1 MLCSYAIT
9 GCISST
15 RCLESDRGPGT
26 APGVKPL
33 EWNCAM
39 GYGPADSMADAA
51 ISGVRRHYDSIW
63 QETADGAPVAAKV
76 FQLCWISSLWNAGA
90 GSRKKLYPLPTP
102 FLGIFVY
109 FVWLPRKTCYHP
121 HAEATRSLGSV
132 YRPRNASLEPP
143 RLVVLKLP
151 NRFVVTPNYELCPR
165 TRAQQPAED
174 VAVQVP
180 EMVERHWLY

>member
-1 MLCSYAIT
+1 
-9 GCISST
+9 
-15 RCLESDRGPGT
+15 
-26 APGVKPL
+26 
-33 EWNCAM
+33 M

-109 FVWLPRKTCYHP
+109 FVLLPRKICYHP
-121 HAEATRSLGSV
+121 HAEAARSLGSV

-151 NRFVVTPNYELCPR
+151 YRFVVTPNYEYVLELERNNQRSTWQCWCPKWSNVTGFTTCCTAR
-165 TRAQQPAED
+165 VPRPSSCFYIARATTGRA
-174 VAVQVP
+174 
-180 EMVERHWLY
+180 